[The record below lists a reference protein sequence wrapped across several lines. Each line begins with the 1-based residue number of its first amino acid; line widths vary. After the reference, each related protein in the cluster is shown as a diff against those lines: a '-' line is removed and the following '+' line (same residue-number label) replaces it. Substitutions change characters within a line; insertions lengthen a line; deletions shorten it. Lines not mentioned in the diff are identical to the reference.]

1 MRTPLPPGPAAGNAL
16 ITDESASWDAIGL
29 GTITDFVQQA
39 SGPVDLDRSLVEL
52 TVTAAPLPVCP
63 ACAGSPAQVPRPRR
77 LRPVAVRARGDGG
90 SPAGMSGLRGVAG
103 SSSPPTWTMPGPH
116 VPAAPERGA
125 RGDQEAAGPGGG
137 QQPGRVADAR
147 GHLGPAVAAA
157 PARRAGDEARAE
169 KDLMRR
175 ARLLAEAAVGF
186 AGRPG
191 DFGSALAESH
201 DQAERS
207 PAWPVTLI
215 RDLGRAGQGT
225 EAVTLSETLAVVDP
239 ARHGLF
245 AGEAAIALAEA
256 GLADDARAKI
266 AEAALAYFQVA
277 LPLAQQAK
285 DYKAIRNLSARIF
298 RLTSP
303 AGETVQRRQPRSR
316 PSRSQRKGR
325 R

>member
-1 MRTPLPPGPAAGNAL
+1 MAQRHGTTIAAVLAGLGRRAITTAAAHEDAVTSWAGGWERAHHGRVRLVGRYRPGHDHRFRAAG
-16 ITDESASWDAIGL
+16 
-29 GTITDFVQQA
+29 F
-39 SGPVDLDRSLVEL
+39 
-52 TVTAAPLPVCP
+52 
-63 ACAGSPAQVPRPRR
+63 RPRR
-77 LRPVAVRARGDGG
+77 LGPVAGRAHGDGC

-175 ARLLAEAAVGF
+175 ARLLAEAGVGL
-186 AGRPG
+186 ACRPG

-303 AGETVQRRQPRSR
+303 AGEMVQRRQPRSR